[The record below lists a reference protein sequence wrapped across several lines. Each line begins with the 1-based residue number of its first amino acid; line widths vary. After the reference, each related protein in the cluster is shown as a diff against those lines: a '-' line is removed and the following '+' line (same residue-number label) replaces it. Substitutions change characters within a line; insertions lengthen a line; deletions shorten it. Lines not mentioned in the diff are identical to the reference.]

1 MENNVQ
7 NKETN
12 IRRILNNIRMLFQ
25 GYLTFKKEETN
36 DSSARHTTVLYSEVL
51 YSAVLAVWDGWA
63 NAKFVFLLKA
73 TKRVYVAPRALV
85 SYLF

>member
-1 MENNVQ
+1 MGKRELYTKGDAIHNTIPKHRILKMENNVQ

-51 YSAVLAVWDGWA
+51 YSAVLAVWDG
-63 NAKFVFLLKA
+63 
-73 TKRVYVAPRALV
+73 
-85 SYLF
+85 